1 MDRKEKIAKKKERL
15 RMYEEK
21 EAFMLSP
28 KGVRN
33 YRIGSRSA
41 ERYSLELAEIRKAIK
56 ELEKEIEELE
66 GLENGKKPRKLA
78 GIVIRDW

>member
-1 MDRKEKIAKKKERL
+1 MDRKEKIRKKKKRL
-15 RMYEEK
+15 KLYEGK

-28 KGVRN
+28 QGIQS
-33 YRIGSRSA
+33 YRIGTRIA
-41 ERYSLELAEIRKAIK
+41 TRYDLELAEIRKAIA

-66 GLENGKKPRKLA
+66 GLEKGKKPRKIA